1 MPSASAGTI
10 DEQAHTGIPT
20 AGLTVT
26 EGLAVVLTTTGINE
40 IALAG
45 TTSPAIYG
53 VTREGKLPGFA
64 CRVVSRG
71 VVPVQVKNGETWA
84 IGDHV
89 KLAANGQFSKTS
101 TSADKVYGVAQGTT
115 SGGNGEMC
123 HVRLFGHT
131 PAVLP

>member
-1 MPSASAGTI
+1 MPSRSAGTI

-26 EGLAVVLTTTGINE
+26 EGLFVVLTTTGINE

-53 VTREGKLPGFA
+53 VTREGKGPGYA

-71 VVPVQVKNGETWA
+71 CVPVQVKNGETWG
-84 IGDHV
+84 IGDFV
-89 KLAANGQFSKTS
+89 KLAANGQGSKTS
-101 TSADKVYGVAQGTT
+101 TTGDKVYGVAQGTT
-115 SGGNGEMC
+115 SGGTGESCM
-123 HVRLFGHT
+123 VRLFGYV
-131 PAVLP
+131 AVLP